1 MADPDSRWATDKSGK
16 KDASDLPTWFQW
28 AMAQTPS
35 SHFVCVDSCPIHYLK
50 WNQSDAKSNGLLF
63 LHGGGAHA
71 QWWSFIA
78 PFFAAK
84 RPVAAIDFSGMGE
97 SGHRSGEYGST
108 VHIPEIK
115 AVLEEAGLG
124 GHPVVVGHSF
134 GGYMTMSYAY
144 KYGATL
150 SGAVI
155 IDAAIRPGTEDLDTP
170 PAAYDR
176 PKRYYSDKKTI
187 VDRYRLMPEQPTN
200 NPFLLDHVADHSVRK
215 ETEGWTWKFDAAA
228 RGAAHYQE
236 PLSDYVRNLPCRKA
250 FIYGAESKF
259 MTPIVL
265 KHMTTLF
272 GLNDPMIAVP
282 SAHHHLT
289 MDQPIAFIV
298 ALRTILSGWDL

>member
-1 MADPDSRWATDKSGK
+1 
-16 KDASDLPTWFQW
+16 
-28 AMAQTPS
+28 MAQTPS
-35 SHFVCVDSCPIHYLK
+35 SHFVCVDGCPIHYLK

-78 PFFAAK
+78 PFFAAN

-97 SGHRSGEYGST
+97 SGHRSGEYGSA

-124 GHPVVVGHSF
+124 AHPVVIGHSF

-155 IDAAIRPGTEDLDTP
+155 IDAAIRPGKEDLDTP
-170 PAAYDR
+170 PAGYNR

-200 NPFLLDHVADHSVRK
+200 NPFLLDHVADHSVR
-215 ETEGWTWKFDAAA
+215 EESEGWTWKFDAAA
-228 RGAAHYQE
+228 RGALGVWARAQ
-236 PLSDYVRNLPCRKA
+236 NN
-250 FIYGAESKF
+250 I
-259 MTPIVL
+259 
-265 KHMTTLF
+265 
-272 GLNDPMIAVP
+272 
-282 SAHHHLT
+282 
-289 MDQPIAFIV
+289 
-298 ALRTILSGWDL
+298 